1 MNLELDQLLDR
12 HGLTRGKLVAA
23 LHDLPADR
31 RDGDRWF
38 GDWTVKDIVCH
49 ISAREDA
56 CAAAL
61 EAFARGRPPKRPG
74 HDGDDEAF
82 NRKLALEHR
91 DDSWDEAMQ
100 FFDAT
105 RHRLL
110 TALLGLYGLDPES
123 YAGGTEVRE
132 RMDLTGHEQE
142 HTGAIVAWRE
152 EHGL

>member
-1 MNLELDQLLDR
+1 MNLELVQLLDR
-12 HGLTRGKLVAA
+12 HGVTRGKLVAA
-23 LHDLPADR
+23 LHALPADR
-31 RDGDRWF
+31 RDGDRWC

-49 ISAREDA
+49 ISTREDA

-61 EAFARGRPPKRPG
+61 EAFS
-74 HDGDDEAF
+74 
-82 NRKLALEHR
+82 RKLATEHR

-100 FFDAT
+100 FFDST

-110 TALLGLYGLDPES
+110 TALLGLYGLDPAS
-123 YAGGTEVRE
+123 YAEGTEVRE

-142 HTGAIVAWRE
+142 HAEAIVAWWE